1 MTDAFPRW
9 PDDWLEDHTLA
20 TEEAVAA
27 SAEVEFLS
35 ALRSD
40 GSVLFSVTWPE
51 GRRYMLVDPIG
62 NVAPQALRVGERS
75 EDAEVAR
82 SVEGVW
88 SGALA
93 LAKQLIDGEVD
104 PPAAEGADDASR
116 RGRWRRGNG

>member
-9 PDDWLEDHTLA
+9 PDDWLEDYTLA

-93 LAKQLIDGEVD
+93 LAKQLVDGEVD
-104 PPAAEGADDASR
+104 PPSAGGEDDTSR

>member
-1 MTDAFPRW
+1 MTDTYPRW

-27 SAEVEFLS
+27 SEEVEFLS

-75 EDAEVAR
+75 EDAEIAR

-104 PPAAEGADDASR
+104 PPADGGADDGSR